1 MNKNVF
7 GGLLVAASMCLFALI
22 GPFVRYIQLPG
33 FVIIFYSALFGS
45 TLLFFYFVF
54 TNGIKGLIL
63 KDHVFLM
70 IVSTLFIVGNLYTF
84 FKAYTMTT
92 MANAVLTHYTAPVF
106 AAALAPVFLK
116 EKLERITVF
125 SLVISM
131 TGLFFI
137 ASQNLALDSQHLAGI
152 GFGTLSGFFYGI
164 LILLNKRLVS
174 VVSTSVILFY
184 QTIITVIIIG
194 PFLGAFHYSTTPAH
208 FFLLLVYTL
217 VVFLF
222 PAFLYLKGLRYV
234 EAQHAGILAYTEP
247 LVVVL
252 FGIMFYN
259 EMPTLKILLGGL
271 LIFISGGLI
280 LKAEAEKQDVLS

>member
-7 GGLLVAASMCLFALI
+7 GGLLIAASMCLFALI
-22 GPFVRYIQLPG
+22 GPFVRYTELPG

-45 TLLFFYFVF
+45 ALLFFYFVF

-63 KDHVFLM
+63 KNHLFLM

-106 AAALAPVFLK
+106 AAVLAPVFLK
-116 EKLERITVF
+116 EKLERITVL
-125 SLVISM
+125 SLAISM

-137 ASQNLALDSQHLAGI
+137 ASQNIAFGSQHFEGI
-152 GFGTLSGFFYGI
+152 CFGTLSGVFYGI
-164 LILLNKRLVS
+164 LILINKRLVS
-174 VVSTSVILFY
+174 VLTTSVILLY

-194 PFLGAFHYSTTPAH
+194 PFMGSFHYTTNATN
-208 FFLLLVYTL
+208 FLLMIVYTL
-217 VVFLF
+217 VIFLF

-247 LVVVL
+247 LVVVI

-259 EMPTLKILLGGL
+259 EIPTFKILVGGL

-280 LKAEAEKQDVLS
+280 LKAEAERKIIS